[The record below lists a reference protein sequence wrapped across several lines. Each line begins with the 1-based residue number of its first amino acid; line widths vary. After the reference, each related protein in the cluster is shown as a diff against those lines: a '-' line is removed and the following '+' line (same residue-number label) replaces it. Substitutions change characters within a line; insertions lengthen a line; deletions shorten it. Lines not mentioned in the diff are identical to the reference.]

1 MGFNKLF
8 VPSVDSLKEELLTK
22 GNEQFFKDWSRR
34 YVKADAV
41 LGSEDAIDFIKQFIA
56 GEYDV
61 EESSSF
67 SNGSTK

>member
-8 VPSVDSLKEELLTK
+8 VPSVDSLKEELLAK

-41 LGSEDAIDFIKQFIA
+41 LGSEEAIDFIKQFIA
-56 GEYDV
+56 GEYDI

-67 SNGSTK
+67 SNEPAE

>member
-8 VPSVDSLKEELLTK
+8 VPSVDILKEELLMK
-22 GNEQFFKDWSRR
+22 GNEQFFKDWARR

-41 LGSEDAIDFIKQFIA
+41 FGSEDAIDFIKQFIA
-56 GEYDV
+56 GEYDI

-67 SNGSTK
+67 SNEPAE